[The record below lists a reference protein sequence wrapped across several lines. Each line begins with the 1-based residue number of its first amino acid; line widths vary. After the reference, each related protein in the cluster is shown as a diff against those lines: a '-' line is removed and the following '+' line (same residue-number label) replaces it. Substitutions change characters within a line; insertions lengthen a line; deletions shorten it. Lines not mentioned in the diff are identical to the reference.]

1 MPRRRTTGQ
10 MQAIGPGSTDWPAA
24 SVQMW
29 PLARIVPYPNNP
41 RRHPP
46 EQVALLAGS
55 MLVEGVTMPILVD
68 EAGVIIAGHGR
79 LLAAQKNGFAEY
91 PVVIAAGWSEEKKRA
106 ARIRDNSI
114 SLLSGWDAGLLKG
127 EWGALKLGGYDMTLL
142 GFGETE

>member
-1 MPRRRTTGQ
+1 
-10 MQAIGPGSTDWPAA
+10 MQAIGPSSTDWPAA

-41 RRHPP
+41 RHHPP

-79 LLAAQKNGFAEY
+79 HG
-91 PVVIAAGWSEEKKRA
+91 R
-106 ARIRDNSI
+106 
-114 SLLSGWDAGLLKG
+114 
-127 EWGALKLGGYDMTLL
+127 
-142 GFGETE
+142 